1 MFLFGTSRVIVKLI
15 IGIFLCFNISAFAN
29 QCNNDSSIADVVEKL
44 SPAIVNISTTQ
55 LVENGNKNLPFS
67 EMPEEFFKFFEE
79 FNKNSGS
86 NKPSKI
92 VSLGSGFLIDDKE
105 KVWLIDFDQGEQ
117 RDPQQTWQ
125 QANLNRLL
133 RSFNKENAKLPVFHW
148 QADNWQF
155 LLEGYL
161 APNS

>member
-1 MFLFGTSRVIVKLI
+1 MFLFDTSRVIVKLI

-29 QCNNDSSIADVVEKL
+29 QCNTNSSIADVVEKL

-79 FNKNSGS
+79 FNKNSDS

-92 VSLGSGFLIDDKE
+92 VSLGSGFLIDDKGHI
-105 KVWLIDFDQGEQ
+105 VTNNHVI
-117 RDPQQTWQ
+117 
-125 QANLNRLL
+125 
-133 RSFNKENAKLPVFHW
+133 ENA
-148 QADNWQF
+148 QEINITIGDNEKKIYKAKVKKFIQKKIF
-155 LLEGYL
+155 
-161 APNS
+161 